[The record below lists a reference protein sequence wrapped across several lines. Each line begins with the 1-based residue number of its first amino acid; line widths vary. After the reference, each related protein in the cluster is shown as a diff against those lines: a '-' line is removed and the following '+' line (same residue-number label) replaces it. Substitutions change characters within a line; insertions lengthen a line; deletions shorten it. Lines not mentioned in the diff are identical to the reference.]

1 MSLLQN
7 TLNDLRERHL
17 WPLALILAVAL
28 VAVPVLLSS
37 SPSSSSTL
45 PNASPVAAAPANPA
59 TALPAVS
66 VSEEPAQSR
75 LKARRRDP
83 FAQQKLPHP
92 KSISSLSPATPSPGS
107 AGAGTPSSSGST
119 GSPSGSGAG
128 GASQSGGNGSSGGTG
143 SGSAPTPTP
152 TPTPIVLRKP
162 AKPAPT
168 GLKDTQSYA
177 VSFVIT
183 RPDGGLDTIDPLERL
198 SVLPSRQMPLM
209 VELGVLKG
217 GHRVLFL
224 VQPGAV
230 LSGPGRCTPGP
241 LDCEILSLAPDQ
253 VETLGMSSSAGTT
266 NIAEFAIAS
275 ISAANHKSVAAAD
288 RARRQA
294 SALGRELLGYSDST
308 ALSLFQYKPSLGAVV
323 DLRNLT
329 VGGK

>member
-143 SGSAPTPTP
+143 SGSAPTP

>member
-107 AGAGTPSSSGST
+107 AGAGTASSSGST

-143 SGSAPTPTP
+143 SGSAPTP

-266 NIAEFAIAS
+266 NIAEFAISS